1 MKEFSSINLPI
12 YLCIGLIGLILLVK
26 NSPQNQPVIA
36 AKSENTNTAKVE
48 TPSNI
53 DDNEGDDSAITVL
66 QQNRP
71 LRMTLSVD
79 SPSFLKVKVGQEI
92 KQGDIITDNS
102 IERNRLNKQRQ
113 SLQLQID
120 NLKSKNIPKPFEPK
134 APPQLAAL
142 PSANFL
148 EEESAIAQAK
158 LKLQQAQSILES
170 RTKLLNSD
178 NPEVRAEGEKSE
190 SALNIA
196 AEKVQEQEELLRSM
210 QDMKLEASVL
220 RHEEAKLKQLNSEME
235 QARSGLDQARA
246 KLNAS
251 AIASQQELQNLQIA
265 VQIAQSD
272 LQMAMSRLET
282 AKSNRKLL
290 EYNASINAAQ
300 RIEQQN
306 QSNLAYTRQMQDY
319 EQQIRDRDY
328 QLAQLQISLAAIDDK
343 ISQIPVVKSPKTGY
357 IRRIKPWVGNNGKYS
372 TVVTISSNPKSDGS
386 DRSSNGTNSSP
397 TPNPKTKP

>member
-1 MKEFSSINLPI
+1 MSVFSRNNLI
-12 YLCIGLIGLILLVK
+12 TYCCAGIIGLIAIK
-26 NSPQNQPVIA
+26 YDPQNQTA
-36 AKSENTNTAKVE
+36 MSSDKASANASKSEPTHTTNNEKDE
-48 TPSNI
+48 EL
-53 DDNEGDDSAITVL
+53 DDNSAISVL

-92 KQGDIITDNS
+92 KQGDIISDNS

-134 APPQLAAL
+134 AAPQLAAL

-170 RTKLLNSD
+170 RTKLLKSD

-196 AEKVQEQEELLRSM
+196 SAKVQEQEELIRSM
-210 QDMKLEASVL
+210 QDMKLEAAVL

-300 RIEQQN
+300 RVEQQN

-357 IRRIKPWVGNNGKYS
+357 IRRIKPWVGNNGKY
-372 TVVTISSNPKSDGS
+372 TTTITISSNPKSDGG
-386 DRSSNGTNSSP
+386 DPSNGTIITP
-397 TPNPKTKP
+397 TSKP

>member
-1 MKEFSSINLPI
+1 MNELVRRFAIGSILSLGLIIIFSSE
-12 YLCIGLIGLILLVK
+12 
-26 NSPQNQPVIA
+26 NQPSSNKAFSQDKTPTNQTVQATEEIDNQTNQRIL
-36 AKSENTNTAKVE
+36 KLSIDVEN
-48 TPSNI
+48 
-53 DDNEGDDSAITVL
+53 
-66 QQNRP
+66 
-71 LRMTLSVD
+71 
-79 SPSFLKVKVGQEI
+79 PSFLKVKEGDFIKSGQ
-92 KQGDIITDNS
+92 IITDNS

-148 EEESAIAQAK
+148 ESESAIAQAK

-190 SALNIA
+190 SALNITT
-196 AEKVQEQEELLRSM
+196 EKVQEQEELIRSM
-210 QDMKLEASVL
+210 QDMKLEAAVL

-251 AIASQQELQNLQIA
+251 AIASQQELQSLQIA

-282 AKSNRKLL
+282 ARNNRKLV
-290 EYNASINAAQ
+290 EYQASIEAAQ
-300 RIEQQN
+300 RVEQQN
-306 QSNLAYTRQMQDY
+306 QSGLSYARQLQDY
-319 EQQIRDRDY
+319 AQQTRDRDY
-328 QLAQLQISLAAIDDK
+328 QLAQLQLSLAAIDDK

-357 IRRIKPWVGNNGKYS
+357 IRRIKPWVGNNGKY
-372 TVVTISSNPKSDGS
+372 TTTITISSAPKSGAGD
-386 DRSSNGTNSSP
+386 P
-397 TPNPKTKP
+397 IKK

>member
-1 MKEFSSINLPI
+1 MSSDKASANA
-12 YLCIGLIGLILLVK
+12 
-26 NSPQNQPVIA
+26 S
-36 AKSENTNTAKVE
+36 KSEPTNTTKVE
-48 TPSNI
+48 NYSDV
-53 DDNEGDDSAITVL
+53 DDDRLTDNSAISVL

-120 NLKSKNIPKPFEPK
+120 NLKLKSIPKPFEPK

-178 NPEVRAEGEKSE
+178 NPEVRAEGEKAE
-190 SALNIA
+190 SALNITS
-196 AEKVQEQEELLRSM
+196 EKLQEQEELLRSM
-210 QDMKLEASVL
+210 QDMKLEPSVL

-235 QARSGLDQARA
+235 QSRSGLDQARA

-272 LQMAMSRLET
+272 LQMAQSRLET
-282 AKSNRKLL
+282 ARNNRKLV
-290 EYNASINAAQ
+290 EYQASLNAAQ
-300 RIEQQN
+300 RVEQQN

-319 EQQIRDRDY
+319 AQQIRDRDY
-328 QLAQLQISLAAIDDK
+328 QLAQLQISLSSVEDK
-343 ISQIPVVKSPKTGY
+343 ISQIPIVRSPKTGY
-357 IRRIKPWVGNNGKYS
+357 IRRVKPWTGVNGKY
-372 TVVTISSNPKSDGS
+372 TTTITISSNPKSGAGS
-386 DRSSNGTNSSP
+386 DPSDGANP
-397 TPNPKTKP
+397 TPN